1 KALARR
7 NTLLLTTE
15 LATTNEEYDMEKS
28 TLLTKLVAAEKA
40 TEEAE
45 SKLKAIVAADRHLR
59 ASKLELSSANKAMAN
74 AEAELRRKKNPI
86 FSAAETVEFTQV
98 NDHSCTGALHST
110 KYMAH
115 EICTIVNIFNK
126 MIGHIIEQLVEQ
138 FLPVRFP

>member
-15 LATTNEEYDMEKS
+15 LVTTKEEYDMDKS
-28 TLLTKLVAAEKA
+28 TLLTKLVAAERA

-45 SKLKAIVAADRHLR
+45 SKLKAIVAADRQLR

-74 AEAELRRKKNPI
+74 AEAELRRKRNPI
-86 FSAAETVEFTQV
+86 FSAAETVEFMQV
-98 NDHSCTGALHST
+98 NDHSRTGALHST
-110 KYMAH
+110 EYMTH
-115 EICTIVNIFNK
+115 EMCIIVNISNK

-138 FLPVRFP
+138 FLPVRSP